1 MVAAAL
7 GRILYLR
14 PGLDPP
20 ASVDGGV
27 LPAPLYPEKKG
38 RVNNKEKFL
47 PVFFWEQKQAFLDL
61 HNKKSYYYY
70 VGMNPI
76 KQNQLFGSNATE
88 A

>member
-47 PVFFWEQKQAFLDL
+47 PVFLLF
-61 HNKKSYYYY
+61 YYYY